1 MPNSIPEAVAYL
13 IKNAQAQREKFE
25 QRFMYEDAIFSK
37 LPTFVEAQ
45 AYLLDCWVEQQRR
58 YMSVVWFR
66 PFTRDEEFN
75 YLEFGEFPNAK

>member
-1 MPNSIPEAVAYL
+1 MHDYLKVCTYGIP
-13 IKNAQAQREKFE
+13 KGPQ
-25 QRFMYEDAIFSK
+25 
-37 LPTFVEAQ
+37 TFAEAQ

-75 YLEFGEFPNAK
+75 YLEFGEFSK